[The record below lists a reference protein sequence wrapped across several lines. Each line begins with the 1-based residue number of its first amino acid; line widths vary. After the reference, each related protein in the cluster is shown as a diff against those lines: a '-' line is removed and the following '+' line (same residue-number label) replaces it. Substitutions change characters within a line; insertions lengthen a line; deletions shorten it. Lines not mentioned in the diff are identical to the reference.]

1 MDVTKVSLDKLY
13 EFWPPF
19 PVVLVSTL
27 SKTGVPDV
35 APYGMN
41 MPISFNPPIVALGI
55 VRSRKTHKNI
65 VNTKEFVVNV
75 PTDKLVDEVNRAAGS
90 CPSKVNKFEKAG
102 LTQTPSVKV
111 KAPSVKECKVHFEC
125 RLDWLRKAGDH
136 DIIVGR
142 VVAIT
147 VDEALA
153 KTPLEK
159 VKPKMKPI
167 SYGAKRY
174 YALGKLLGVRTYG

>member
-1 MDVTKVSLDKLY
+1 MGAMRISLDKLY
-13 EFWPPF
+13 EVWPPF

-27 SKTGVPDV
+27 SKAGVPDV

-41 MPISFNPPIVALGI
+41 MPISFKPPIVVLGI
-55 VRSRKTHKNI
+55 MRSRKTYRNI

-75 PTDKLVDEVNRAAGS
+75 PTDKLVDKINRAAWL
-90 CPSKVNKFEKAG
+90 CPSRVNKFKKVG

-125 RLDWLRKAGDH
+125 QLDWLRTAGDH

-147 VDEALA
+147 VDKDLA
-153 KTPLEK
+153 KAPLEK

-167 SYGAKRY
+167 FYGAKRY
-174 YALGKLLGVRTYG
+174 YALGKFLGVRIYG

>member
-1 MDVTKVSLDKLY
+1 MSATTISLDKLY

-35 APYGMN
+35 APYGMH
-41 MPISFNPPIVALGI
+41 MPISFKPPIVTLGI
-55 VRSRKTHKNI
+55 VKSRKTYKNI

-75 PTDKLVDEVNRAAGS
+75 PPDKLVDKINKAAWA
-90 CPSKVNKFEKAG
+90 CPSKINKFKKAG

-125 RLDWLRKAGDH
+125 RLDWVRTVGDH
-136 DIIVGR
+136 DIIAGR

-147 VDEALA
+147 VDEDLA
-153 KTPLEK
+153 KAPLEK
-159 VKPKMKPI
+159 LKQKMKPI
-167 SYGAKRY
+167 FYGAKRY
-174 YALGKLLGVRTYG
+174 YALGKFLGVRVYG